1 MPIGKYLAQT
11 TGLYGYG
18 WVFEILTLV
27 VFFFIVYWI
36 VKSSQNK
43 ETALDILNRRYAN
56 SEITKKEYL
65 QLRKDISCEDN

>member
-1 MPIGKYLAQT
+1 MPIGRYLAQT

-18 WVFEILTLV
+18 WVFEILTLL

-36 VKSSQNK
+36 VKSSQKK

-56 SEITKKEYL
+56 NEITKKEYL
-65 QLRKDISCEDN
+65 GLRKDISCEGK